1 MNIGYLLLLFLGLFW
16 TLVAITLSEAKS
28 KNCNIFIFYFIGS
41 LLAVILLFLIGG
53 IDVIRELTM
62 PEKRFAILCFVIC
75 SILNGTGQGITMWN
89 LKKGGRALAYA
100 IPQLAFLLPFIW
112 SIFFWNQ
119 HLNWRSGGGIFLIVA
134 ATVFLS
140 VSKKK
145 TSDSSLD
152 LKRVLISCGAML
164 ICGISQI
171 MMITPTQLPAEKAIS
186 PLTGACVIQAANAL
200 FFLILIFGNRITDR
214 TVWKISAK
222 YGILWG
228 LFATGAYCV
237 LPPAL
242 RILGEIGQS
251 GIVFAVGCG
260 MTIALFTL
268 FTVIRYR
275 ENQSIGRWIAFGA
288 VIAGVILVRI

>member
-1 MNIGYLLLLFLGLFW
+1 MNIGYLFLLCLGLFW

-28 KNCNIFIFYFIGS
+28 KNCSIFIFYFIGS

-53 IDVIRELTM
+53 IHVIREITM
-62 PEKRFAILCFVIC
+62 PEKRFALLCFAVC

-119 HLNWRSGGGIFLIVA
+119 VLNWRSGGGILLIVG
-134 ATVFLS
+134 ATIYLS
-140 VSKKK
+140 IRKHAGN
-145 TSDSSLD
+145 DSNLE
-152 LKRVLISCGAML
+152 LKRVLISTGAML
-164 ICGISQI
+164 ICGFSQI
-171 MMITPTQLPAEKAIS
+171 LMITPTQLPPEKALS
-186 PLTGACVIQAANAL
+186 PQTGACVIQAVNAL
-200 FFLILIFGNRITDR
+200 FFLILIGVNRIADR
-214 TVWKISAK
+214 SVWKSSAA
-222 YGILWG
+222 YGAFWG

-237 LPPAL
+237 LLPAL
-242 RILGEIGQS
+242 RILGKIGQS

-275 ENQSIGRWIAFGA
+275 EKQSFGQWAAFA
-288 VIAGVILVRI
+288 AIIAGVILVRI